1 MKYLPRLN
9 RLNLIAL
16 ILVILSLGTFAYI
29 LFKGNNISRAG
40 SASYIQIGKISTP
53 EGLVSVKAC
62 VVGTGSS
69 YYTLNIV
76 YRAVGFIVNTG
87 ATDMKAFVV
96 LPSGSKYIHND
107 WSTNYNALGDIY
119 SQITPF
125 EIAVPSDKEITF
137 GLESSNLSYLTNS
150 SYLSFPDKTNPDKS
164 KRLNFDNLVKCDTG
178 ESVKLPVDTKPPAV
192 VPKFIEYTLN
202 DSSSPT
208 YLGFVGNNRIVYLN
222 QSVQGGIPLP
232 NSLGILD
239 IPSHNIAESNPFM
252 INYPYIYSDSDGNHL
267 ILGLEAEPN
276 LFGHGL
282 QEYIQCDNI
291 DKLNTLFLTSN
302 ASSTNV
308 KNFDLLNYQD
318 KLNCFVPDGF
328 NMNSTI
334 ATARYDFRNIMIK
347 KFGDNFIINSKY
359 PVLYASTP
367 NNRLVVCYTK
377 TNSQICEPIGVTVS
391 RTAVGYQFDDF
402 IIGNDKGNTTDTGF
416 QVIYA
421 VDHSKIKEL
430 DSNFAVVNTF
440 DLGYPENKNTCN
452 LKIDSLKLNG
462 FYSQVQYLLQDTK
475 DNNNIYFTDNCGQI
489 GMIDPA
495 NPHQKPVFY
504 NVPDF
509 KGIAS
514 QPEGITEDKD
524 GNIWFTNM
532 TGGTLGELNITTKK
546 ITQRSVVFDY
556 NATGVNATTS
566 SNPMPFY
573 LVKGPDNNI
582 WFTNF
587 NSYSSS
593 NTANA
598 SIGEYIP

>member
-1 MKYLPRLN
+1 
-9 RLNLIAL
+9 
-16 ILVILSLGTFAYI
+16 
-29 LFKGNNISRAG
+29 
-40 SASYIQIGKISTP
+40 
-53 EGLVSVKAC
+53 
-62 VVGTGSS
+62 
-69 YYTLNIV
+69 
-76 YRAVGFIVNTG
+76 
-87 ATDMKAFVV
+87 
-96 LPSGSKYIHND
+96 
-107 WSTNYNALGDIY
+107 
-119 SQITPF
+119 
-125 EIAVPSDKEITF
+125 
-137 GLESSNLSYLTNS
+137 
-150 SYLSFPDKTNPDKS
+150 
-164 KRLNFDNLVKCDTG
+164 
-178 ESVKLPVDTKPPAV
+178 
-192 VPKFIEYTLN
+192 
-202 DSSSPT
+202 
-208 YLGFVGNNRIVYLN
+208 
-222 QSVQGGIPLP
+222 
-232 NSLGILD
+232 
-239 IPSHNIAESNPFM
+239 
-252 INYPYIYSDSDGNHL
+252 
-267 ILGLEAEPN
+267 
-276 LFGHGL
+276 
-282 QEYIQCDNI
+282 
-291 DKLNTLFLTSN
+291 
-302 ASSTNV
+302 
-308 KNFDLLNYQD
+308 
-318 KLNCFVPDGF
+318 
-328 NMNSTI
+328 MNSTI

-556 NATGVNATTS
+556 NATGVNSKTS